1 MHNSAHPFSM
11 ILQKIRYTSVKKK
24 TRFFGRLP
32 EPQEKTVRKQL
43 VHNLCKK
50 CREKMNNFAAV
61 DN

>member
-1 MHNSAHPFSM
+1 MEKSRKKQGFSEDY
-11 ILQKIRYTSVKKK
+11 RNHRKKA
-24 TRFFGRLP
+24 
-32 EPQEKTVRKQL
+32 VRKQL

>member
-1 MHNSAHPFSM
+1 MEKSRKKQGFSEDYR
-11 ILQKIRYTSVKKK
+11 QET
-24 TRFFGRLP
+24 